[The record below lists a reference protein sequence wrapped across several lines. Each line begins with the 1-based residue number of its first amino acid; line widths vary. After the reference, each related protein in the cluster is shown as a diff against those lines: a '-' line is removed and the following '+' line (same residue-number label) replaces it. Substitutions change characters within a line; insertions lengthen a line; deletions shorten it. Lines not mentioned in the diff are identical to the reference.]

1 MSVARSLPPESVTEL
16 TRNAGPERGVR
27 QRTLGGVL
35 ARASRLDLF
44 GFLVIGIVSGLGD
57 GILRGT
63 LLQRGT
69 PVAVTDYTNPTVAT
83 VGLLLA
89 FVADLSR
96 HRWSELKEVYRDL
109 HAHPEWGHQ
118 EHRTVAGVAERLR
131 DCGYQVAGGN
141 RRHRCGRWAGQRTGS
156 DPLAAG
162 RHGCP
167 AGP

>member
-16 TRNAGPERGVR
+16 TRTLDLSGVSANG
-27 QRTLGGVL
+27 TLSGVL

-44 GFLVIGIVSGLGD
+44 GFLVIGIVSGLGG

-63 LLQRGT
+63 LRQRGT

-96 HRWSELKEVYRDL
+96 HRS
-109 HAHPEWGHQ
+109 G
-118 EHRTVAGVAERLR
+118 
-131 DCGYQVAGGN
+131 
-141 RRHRCGRWAGQRTGS
+141 
-156 DPLAAG
+156 
-162 RHGCP
+162 
-167 AGP
+167 